1 MTGRIQLP
9 DVPEL
14 EFAPEPPPHGPVVWA
29 KNNLFSTWYSVLLTI
44 GGLLVIWIFLKAIL
58 GFIFDYDARRW
69 DAVTFNARFLMVQFY
84 PTLDRIWISIGI
96 VVTLAALS
104 LAFWRAGGYVAPRR
118 LTRGLMRVGGFILF
132 VIVGIAVIDYIL
144 GIIFGF
150 DFGGFSFQFSA
161 KVSWIAIAVAA
172 GLFASGWVAERA
184 LGDRGK
190 ETTISTMAILGAAVA
205 AIVGLLWI
213 IQLPVE
219 DGDPDSALKVFEPI
233 ASSTT
238 GPWTILAGAGVLAYL
253 LGLWLRRIIPQRIA
267 KGALTGL
274 WLLSFPVITLAI
286 INDPG
291 FGGEFAPKFE
301 LTTYL
306 VIGAAF
312 LVLGGFAIAAASHPS
327 VGEWSAVISGVI
339 AVAVLLSWAVAMLM
353 VIRFLLI
360 LLLLFVLGAK
370 TFGGA
375 PAARVRYLLGWASF
389 LAIFLYFFILAQ
401 GGSSVPV
408 PTESPFGGLVLTF
421 VIFIA
426 VMLLSFP
433 LGVLLALGRTST
445 MPIFRLMSVAYI
457 EVIRAVPLITW
468 LFMAVIFL
476 PFALPTGVTYGS
488 VIRVIVFYGAFSAA
502 YMAENVRGGL
512 QAVSAGQQEGAKAVG
527 MTTVQT
533 AIFITLPQA
542 LRAVIPA
549 LVGQAI
555 ATFKDTSLVTIVGL
569 FDFLHIARDSIPG
582 QTQFIGSLRTTLIVA
597 AVVYWIFTFSM
608 SRASQRLEKKLGVG
622 EH

>member
-1 MTGRIQLP
+1 MTGRIELP
-9 DVPEL
+9 EVPEL
-14 EFAPEPPPHGPVVWA
+14 ELAPEPPPHGPVIWA
-29 KNNLFSTWYSVLLTI
+29 KNNLFSTWYSTLLTI
-44 GGLLVIWIFLKAIL
+44 GGLLIVWLFLKSIL
-58 GFIFDYDARRW
+58 EFIFDFDTRRW

-84 PTLDRIWISIGI
+84 PTLDRVWISLGI
-96 VVTLAALS
+96 VLALAALS
-104 LAFWRAGGYVAPRR
+104 FAIWRAGGYVAPRR

-132 VIVGIAVIDYIL
+132 VIIGIAAIDYIFA
-144 GIIFGF
+144 IIFGF

-161 KVSWIAIAVAA
+161 KVSWIAIAVGAV
-172 GLFASGWVAERA
+172 LFAIGWAVERA

-190 ETTISTMAILGAAVA
+190 ETIISTMALIGAAMAV
-205 AIVGLLWI
+205 IVGLLWV

-219 DGDPDSALKVFEPI
+219 DGDPNSAAKVFEPI
-233 ASSTT
+233 ASSTA
-238 GPWTILAGAGVLAYL
+238 GPWTILAATGVLAYL
-253 LGLWLRRIIPQRIA
+253 LGLWLRRIIPERTA
-267 KGALTGL
+267 KGVLTGL
-274 WLLSFPVITLAI
+274 WLLSFPIITLGI
-286 INDPG
+286 INDPA
-291 FGGEFAPKFE
+291 FSAEFAPEFE
-301 LTTYL
+301 LSTYL
-306 VIGAAF
+306 VIGVAF
-312 LVLGGFAIAAASHPS
+312 LVVGGFAIAAASYPAI
-327 VGEWSAVISGVI
+327 GEWSAAIAGVI
-339 AVAVLLSWAVAMLM
+339 AIAVILSWAVAMLM
-353 VIRFLLI
+353 IIRFLLI
-360 LLLLFVLGAK
+360 LTLLFVLGAK
-370 TFGGA
+370 TFGGS

-389 LAIFLYFFILAQ
+389 LVIFVYFFILAQ
-401 GGSSVPV
+401 GGSSVAV

-457 EVIRAVPLITW
+457 EIIRAVPLITW

-476 PFALPTGVTYGS
+476 PFALPTGVTYGG
-488 VIRVIVFYGAFSAA
+488 VIRVIMFYGAFSAA
-502 YMAENVRGGL
+502 YLAENVRGGL
-512 QAVSAGQQEGAKAVG
+512 QAVSSGQQEGAKAVG

-597 AVVYWIFTFSM
+597 AVVYWIFTFTM